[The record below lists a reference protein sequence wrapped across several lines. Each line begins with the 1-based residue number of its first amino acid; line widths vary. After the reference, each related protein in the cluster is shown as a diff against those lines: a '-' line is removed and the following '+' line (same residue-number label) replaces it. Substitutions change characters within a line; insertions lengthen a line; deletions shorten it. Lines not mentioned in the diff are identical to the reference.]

1 MAGGNTTN
9 RGGSV
14 RDVAVWD
21 LPTRLFHWG
30 LVLLV
35 TVAIVSAKLDRM
47 AVHML
52 AGETILALLLFR
64 LAWGV
69 VGSQTARFSD
79 FVKGPRAV
87 LDYVVGLVRTG
98 KPDPASHAVLGHSPM
113 GGLMVLLLLAALTTQ
128 AVSGLF
134 TSDDILVDG
143 PLVPIAASATVK
155 AYSTVHRLLS
165 DAILI
170 LIGVHV
176 LAVLAYLLVK
186 KENLIRPMVTGRKA
200 IPAGVAVESPKR
212 TPAAVALAVLAAAAG
227 VVVAVVQAG

>member
-1 MAGGNTTN
+1 MAGGNTTTQ
-9 RGGSV
+9 GAAE

-35 TVAIVSAKLDRM
+35 AVAVVTAKLDRM
-47 AVHML
+47 EFHMR
-52 AGETILALLLFR
+52 AGEAILALLLFR
-64 LAWGV
+64 LVWGLI
-69 VGSQTARFSD
+69 GSQTARFSD

-87 LDYVVGLVRTG
+87 LAYAAGLVRPG
-98 KPDPASHAVLGHSPM
+98 KPGPVPHPVLGHNPM

-155 AYSTVHRLLS
+155 AFSTVHRLLS
-165 DAILI
+165 DGILI

-186 KENLIRPMVTGRKA
+186 KENLIRPMITGRKPV
-200 IPAGVAVESPKR
+200 PADAKVEAPKR
-212 TPAAVALAVLAAAAG
+212 APAAVALAVLAAAAG